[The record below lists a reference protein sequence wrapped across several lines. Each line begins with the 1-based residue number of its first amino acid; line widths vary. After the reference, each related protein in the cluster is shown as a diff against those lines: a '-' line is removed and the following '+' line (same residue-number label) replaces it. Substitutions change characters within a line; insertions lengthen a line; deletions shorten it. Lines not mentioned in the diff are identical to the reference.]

1 MKSRDIQEAPG
12 WVSVGCGFLT
22 PEREGFAYSGER
34 RVGARLPAA
43 QTEEVARIKAL
54 LDITD
59 GQSIPAALRE
69 ANGLMGLPGGG
80 TLPAQVDT
88 LLRKIFS

>member
-34 RVGARLPAA
+34 CVGARLPAA
-43 QTEEVARIKAL
+43 QTEEVAQL
-54 LDITD
+54 TEVE
-59 GQSIPAALRE
+59 PAPRLSGGRAPATWACDSWATVERVRE
-69 ANGLMGLPGGG
+69 PLG
-80 TLPAQVDT
+80 V
-88 LLRKIFS
+88 

>member
-1 MKSRDIQEAPG
+1 MEREMKSRDIQEAPG

-43 QTEEVARIKAL
+43 QTKDKEVVQLRSSLPL
-54 LDITD
+54 LVWRSCTWDLGMR
-59 GQSIPAALRE
+59 GQ
-69 ANGLMGLPGGG
+69 GG
-80 TLPAQVDT
+80 
-88 LLRKIFS
+88 